1 MPMHRP
7 LPLPEPS
14 VYDVN
19 LAHAGNKDA
28 RSRVFA
34 QKSRVKKRKAEILL
48 WDASDACVKR

>member
-1 MPMHRP
+1 MHRP

-48 WDASDACVKR
+48 WDASDTCVKR